1 MGIGKIVMRI
11 VSISFTALVFILVV
25 YGLYQLG
32 LDSYS
37 YGYRVFA
44 EPAVTSGKGTD
55 RLVQLTEF
63 MSDSDIGKV
72 LEEKGLVRDNRL
84 FVLQLK
90 LYGYGGRLVPGF
102 YTLNTS
108 MTAQEMMQVM
118 SGEDTEETAEES

>member
-90 LYGYGGRLVPGF
+90 LYGGRLVPGF

>member
-1 MGIGKIVMRI
+1 MRKRNGWN
-11 VSISFTALVFILVV
+11 V

>member
-1 MGIGKIVMRI
+1 MGIGKIVMRV
-11 VSISFTALVFILVV
+11 VSISFTVLVFIMVV

-32 LDSYS
+32 LGSYS

-44 EPAVTSGKGTD
+44 EPAVTSGKGRE

-72 LEEKGLVRDNRL
+72 LEEKGLVRDKRL

-90 LYGYGGRLVPGF
+90 LFGYGNRLVPGY
-102 YTLNTS
+102 YTLDTS

-118 SGEDTEETAEES
+118 SGEDTEETAEGQ